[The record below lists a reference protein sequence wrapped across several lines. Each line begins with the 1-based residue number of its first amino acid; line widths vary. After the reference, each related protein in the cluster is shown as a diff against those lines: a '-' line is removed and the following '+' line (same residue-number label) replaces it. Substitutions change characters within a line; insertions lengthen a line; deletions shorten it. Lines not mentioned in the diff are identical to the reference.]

1 MTIAVSVFQETVE
14 SDVKRAIP
22 IWMTLMLAFAM
33 QAWVAMASAATTREA
48 QRDAD
53 SRREDTLLTARV
65 KGALITD
72 SMTRGHDITIETFQG
87 IIQLSGIVDSD
98 AERTRAAE
106 VAAAVPGVV
115 EVRNAI
121 QVRQALAERGPER
134 REATHAV
141 RFVARVV
148 PARRAQQIEQD

>member
-22 IWMTLMLAFAM
+22 IWTTLMLAFAM

-134 REATHAV
+134 LEATHGG
-141 RFVARVV
+141 RFVAGVV
-148 PARRAQQIEQD
+148 PARRAQQVEQD